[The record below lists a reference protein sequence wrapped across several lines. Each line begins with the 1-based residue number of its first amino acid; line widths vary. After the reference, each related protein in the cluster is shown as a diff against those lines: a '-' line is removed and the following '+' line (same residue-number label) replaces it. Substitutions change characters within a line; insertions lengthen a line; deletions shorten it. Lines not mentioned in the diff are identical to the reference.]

1 MTDPSPSVS
10 GISSRPFQDI
20 DDFWRIRRLSIET
33 YPITGRGWN
42 WEIRRWDGSLFH
54 HADLNEAFE
63 IFRRTIRL
71 WETAEGRLVGA
82 ANADGPG
89 LFYLQLH
96 PDYRGLEEEMVAWA
110 EENLAE
116 TQPDGSRKLITEV
129 YAYDAPRQRTMAQR
143 GYQKQDDGG
152 VARWMHIGE
161 RPLPEA
167 RLANGYRMR
176 TVNAADLA
184 DCQRI
189 ADLLNAAF
197 NRNFHNAPEFQTFAQ
212 NAPSYCDDLH
222 LVAEA
227 PDCSFAAFVGVI
239 FDEENRR
246 GLYEPVCTH
255 PEHRKKGL
263 AQSLMVEGLH
273 RLKALGAREVTVE
286 TGLSMGPANA
296 RYDSLGFTEAHAC
309 YVWEKTW

>member
-1 MTDPSPSVS
+1 MQSSSPVVM
-10 GISSRPFQDI
+10 GVSSRPFQDI
-20 DDFWRIRRLSIET
+20 HDFWRIRRLSIET
-33 YPITGRGWN
+33 YPIVGRGWN

-54 HADLNEAFE
+54 HADPNEA
-63 IFRRTIRL
+63 IAKFRPTIHL

-96 PDYRGLEEEMVAWA
+96 PDYCDLEEEMIAWA

-116 TQPDGSRKLITEV
+116 VRSDGSRKLLTEV
-129 YAYDAPRQRTMAQR
+129 YAYDAPRQRTMARR
-143 GYQKQDDGG
+143 GYQKQDDGS
-152 VARWMHIGE
+152 VSRWMHIGE
-161 RPLPEA
+161 RPLPEVQ
-167 RLANGYRMR
+167 LAPGYRLR
-176 TVNAADLA
+176 CVHAGDLS

-197 NRNFHNAPEFQTFAQ
+197 NRNFHNALEFQVFAQ
-212 NAPSYCDDLH
+212 RAPSYREDLH

-227 PDCSFAAFVGVI
+227 PDGSFAAFVGVI
-239 FDEENRR
+239 YDEENRR

-263 AQSLMVEGLH
+263 AQSLMLEGLH
-273 RLKALGAREVTVE
+273 RLKALGAGEATVE

-296 RYDSLGFTEAHAC
+296 LYDSLGFSEAHAC
-309 YVWEKTW
+309 YVWEKSW